1 MIPFMQ
7 HFLYDKIL
15 ELEERGCQRKELGT
29 GGWGREGRG

>member
-15 ELEERGCQRKELGT
+15 ELEERVNDTIQKEDKGI
-29 GGWGREGRG
+29 